1 MDAILGAWSSSVTLT
16 EALDILEA
24 AEVPASGIN
33 SVAEV
38 FEDEQIQARGSIER
52 HALESGLNLCMPA
65 AVPKLTK
72 TPGGTRWL
80 GPKLGEHNESILE
93 SLGLDPITI
102 RKVTGG
108 D

>member
-1 MDAILGAWSSSVTLT
+1 
-16 EALDILEA
+16 
-24 AEVPASGIN
+24 
-33 SVAEV
+33 
-38 FEDEQIQARGSIER
+38 
-52 HALESGLNLCMPA
+52 MPA